1 VVSFEWRKEGLME
14 RQILRY
20 RYVTVLTLIL
30 SCIFSSQSHAQRR
43 SSDRERTK
51 FPFEVTSEIQADD
64 MVTQSVGGERAS
76 TPEARERSETE
87 FGKSYIAPRYKTF
100 QEAELTAEERGMG
113 VLYVV
118 ETGMSDYY
126 ESEQEAREDRFDR
139 ALGMPYR
146 IRTKIQKKAAS
157 RGYK

>member
-1 VVSFEWRKEGLME
+1 ME
-14 RQILRY
+14 RQFLYCI
-20 RYVTVLTLIL
+20 YVTVFTLIL
-30 SCIFSSQSHAQRR
+30 LFIFPSVSHAQGM
-43 SSDRERTK
+43 SSDSESTK
-51 FPFEVTSEIQADD
+51 FPFEVTSEIHSDD
-64 MVTQSVGGERAS
+64 MVTQSVGVEKS
-76 TPEARERSETE
+76 TTPEAREKNATE

-113 VLYVV
+113 VLYIV

-126 ESEQEAREDRFDR
+126 ESEQEAVADRFDR
-139 ALGMPYR
+139 ALGTPYR